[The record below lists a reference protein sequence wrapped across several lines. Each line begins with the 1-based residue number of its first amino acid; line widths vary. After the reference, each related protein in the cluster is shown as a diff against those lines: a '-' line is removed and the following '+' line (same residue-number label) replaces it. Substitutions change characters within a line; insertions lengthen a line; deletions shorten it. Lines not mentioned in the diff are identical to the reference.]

1 MVVMLLASLLY
12 SSTSTLVSPTTNLTY
27 YAMLTSYFCAHTH
40 TLSRLQL
47 MRRKSPSPEL
57 PTSQNERTSPSM
69 LSIPEGGEPVTTIER
84 EPATKTREEGKSI
97 SVNGEVSN
105 NNQGKGLKRHISK

>member
-1 MVVMLLASLLY
+1 MVVMLLASPLY

-27 YAMLTSYFCAHTH
+27 YAMLTSYFYAHTH

-57 PTSQNERTSPSM
+57 PTSQNERTSPTM
-69 LSIPEGGEPVTTIER
+69 LSIPEGGAPATTIER
-84 EPATKTREEGKSI
+84 ELATKTREEGKSV

-105 NNQGKGLKRHISK
+105 NN